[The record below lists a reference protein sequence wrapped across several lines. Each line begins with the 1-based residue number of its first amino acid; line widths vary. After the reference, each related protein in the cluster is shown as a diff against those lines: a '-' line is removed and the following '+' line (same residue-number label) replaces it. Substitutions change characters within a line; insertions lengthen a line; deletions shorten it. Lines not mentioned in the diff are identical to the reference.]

1 MVWLVLG
8 WAIYFFIH
16 SFLASLSVKQAAQK
30 MMGRHYKHYR
40 IAYVLISTVGLLV
53 LLFYNAS
60 IPSENLIDN
69 KGVARYLSL
78 VFAAF
83 GVILLKISFRSYRF
97 SSFIGFTPD
106 NDQSL
111 TTTGILGSIRHP
123 IYSATILILIGFW
136 LYSPNIP
143 TLISVICVLIY
154 LPIGI
159 MLEEKKLIR
168 TYGESYRKYKEKV
181 PALFPRLW

>member
-1 MVWLVLG
+1 MVQLVLG

-16 SFLASLSVKQAAQK
+16 SFLASLAVKRVAQK
-30 MMGRHYKHYR
+30 MMGSYYKYYR
-40 IAYVLISTVGLLV
+40 IVYVLIATVGLLIM
-53 LLFYNAS
+53 LFFNAS
-60 IPSENLIDN
+60 IPSENLMN
-69 KGVARYLSL
+69 EKGLARYISL

-97 SSFIGFTPD
+97 SSFVGLTPE

-136 LYSPNIP
+136 MYSPNIP

-159 MLEEKKLIR
+159 MLEEKKLIKS
-168 TYGESYRKYKEKV
+168 YGESYRKYKEKV